1 MSLMPIEEVKRLDP
15 HIDPIDVSRLMFRG
29 VLEGL
34 KPGPSEV
41 RSALK
46 KEPFPDPLT
55 FLVGSVFLILTVPLG
70 GIAEGVAVTY
80 SKIKQE
86 AK

>member
-1 MSLMPIEEVKRLDP
+1 MSLMPIEEVRRLDP

-29 VLEGL
+29 VLEGF
-34 KPGPSEV
+34 KRGPSE
-41 RSALK
+41 LK
-46 KEPFPDPLT
+46 KEPKEPIPDPLT

-70 GIAEGVAVTY
+70 GIAEGVAATY
-80 SKIKQE
+80 NKIKQE

>member
-29 VLEGL
+29 VLEGF
-34 KPGPSEV
+34 KRGPPSEV
-41 RSALK
+41 S
-46 KEPFPDPLT
+46 KERFPDPIE
-55 FLVGSVFLILTVPLG
+55 FFVGGVFLILTVPLG
-70 GIAEGVAVTY
+70 GIAEGVVATY
-80 SKIKQE
+80 NKIKQE

>member
-29 VLEGL
+29 VLEGF
-34 KPGPSEV
+34 KRGPSEV
-41 RSALK
+41 G
-46 KEPFPDPLT
+46 KEPIPDPLT